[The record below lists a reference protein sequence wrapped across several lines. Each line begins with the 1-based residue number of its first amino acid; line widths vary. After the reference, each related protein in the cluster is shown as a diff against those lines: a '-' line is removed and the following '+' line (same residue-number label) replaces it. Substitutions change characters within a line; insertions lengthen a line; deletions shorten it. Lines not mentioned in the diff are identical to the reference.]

1 MEVILLKKAREDRAY
16 WKRTGNVQVM
26 KRITVLLND
35 IQTHPFTGI
44 GKPEPLKGTAK
55 ASGRAVSPTSIA

>member
-26 KRITVLLND
+26 KRITALLND
-35 IQTHPFTGI
+35 IQAHPFTGI
-44 GKPEPLKGTAK
+44 GKP
-55 ASGRAVSPTSIA
+55 